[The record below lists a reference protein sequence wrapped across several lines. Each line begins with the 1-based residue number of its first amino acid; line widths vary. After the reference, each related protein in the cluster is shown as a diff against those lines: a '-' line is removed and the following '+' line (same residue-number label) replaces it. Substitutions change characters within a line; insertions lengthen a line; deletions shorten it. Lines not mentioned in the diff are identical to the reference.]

1 MSKIEAVLITI
12 NTLTRIP
19 FVNLV
24 GPILS
29 PISVTRGV
37 AENLQKMGFPVK
49 FHDTRVVT
57 DTALH
62 TILDEVSTTDVA
74 DSIEIS
80 EDSIETNPNSTPNL
94 LTSQE
99 PIEVTTEETIE
110 PKSEEVTTEVEE
122 TVADEVVETEVEET
136 VETEL
141 EVFTIGHYKSWTIKK
156 LVTYLQ
162 SASDYLEEAEV
173 ESLETLSKTKLLDL
187 IEKRLISAAE

>member
-12 NTLTRIP
+12 NTLARIP
-19 FVNLV
+19 FLNLV

-37 AENLQKMGFPVK
+37 ADNLQKMGFPVK

-57 DTALH
+57 DKALH
-62 TILDEVSTTDVA
+62 TILDEVSINDA
-74 DSIEIS
+74 SDSSEIS
-80 EDSIETNPNSTPNL
+80 EDSIETNPSSTPSA

-99 PIEVTTEETIE
+99 PFEVITEETIE
-110 PKSEEVTTEVEE
+110 LESEEIIPDVEEAEVEE
-122 TVADEVVETEVEET
+122 TVTDEVA
-136 VETEL
+136 ETEL

>member
-12 NTLTRIP
+12 NTLARIP
-19 FVNLV
+19 FLNLV

-29 PISVTRGV
+29 PISVTSGV

-57 DTALH
+57 DEALH
-62 TILDEVSTTDVA
+62 TILDEVSDSDVS
-74 DSIEIS
+74 DSTEIS
-80 EDSIETNPNSTPNL
+80 EDSVETNPSSAPNI

-99 PIEVTTEETIE
+99 PIEVITEEPVE
-110 PKSEEVTTEVEE
+110 LESEEIISEVEETEVEE
-122 TVADEVVETEVEET
+122 TVAEEVA
-136 VETEL
+136 ETEL

-162 SASDYLEEAEV
+162 SASEYLEEAEV

>member
-12 NTLTRIP
+12 NTLSRIP
-19 FVNLV
+19 FLNLV
-24 GPILS
+24 GPIQS

-37 AENLQKMGFPVK
+37 ADNLQKMGFPVK

-62 TILDEVSTTDVA
+62 TVLNEVSTNDDV
-74 DSIEIS
+74 DG
-80 EDSIETNPNSTPNL
+80 IETNPTSTPNL

-110 PKSEEVTTEVEE
+110 PTPEEVITEVEE
-122 TVADEVVETEVEET
+122 TVADEVVETELEET
-136 VETEL
+136 AETEL